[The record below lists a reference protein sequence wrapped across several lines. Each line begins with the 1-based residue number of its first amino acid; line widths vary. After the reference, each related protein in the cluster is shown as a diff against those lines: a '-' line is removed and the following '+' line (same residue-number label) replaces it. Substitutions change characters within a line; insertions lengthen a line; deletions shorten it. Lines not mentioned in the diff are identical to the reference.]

1 MLNKINDKLLKGFCI
16 AMAMGITAPLH
27 AQDADPNKGAEY
39 LVQQGGTQLSFFV
52 QFFLILGFAVGVIFI
67 VIGGLGIPKIVK
79 QQATEEDKKGVFIKM
94 LTGAVLI
101 VVPILIAFLTGILGG
116 SEGSSAEAARE
127 ISTWGL

>member
-1 MLNKINDKLLKGFCI
+1 MVRIKHKTNLLLLALSVELTSPLY
-16 AMAMGITAPLH
+16 AMQAV
-27 AQDADPNKGAEY
+27 DPNKGAEY
-39 LVQQGGTQLSFFV
+39 LVQQGGAQLSFFV

-116 SEGSSAEAARE
+116 SEASSAEAARE